1 MDGELTMSKK
11 ATSAKRKSSAEEQN
25 TNQVHPL
32 RAELYDQRKTILNTD
47 MLNIIKRSPSFIRT
61 GQSSAKIVSA
71 EQDQFRKWIRDNIR
85 KKECIY
91 FFERQTAGSVCECGY
106 PREHHREEAINL
118 GRLHGEQWNAMKH
131 LRQVPTDAFGDIVFE
146 GQGQKVAKYARVS
159 NDTAPVT
166 LYHLMTEYWGLN
178 PPHLLISVTGGAKNF
193 HLKRGLRV
201 MFQRGL
207 IKVAQST
214 GAWIITGGTFA
225 GVMRHVGESVRHCKM
240 TSQSKK
246 QQIVAIGIASW
257 GIVHNRESLI
267 SEEGRFPV
275 EYYMDEANQGRLSC
289 LDHNH
294 THFILVDNGTH
305 GQYGVEILLRAQ
317 LEKYISKQRMGTED
331 VGIEIPIVCV
341 VLEGGPGTL
350 NTIYN
355 AMSNGTPCVIV
366 EGSGRV
372 ADVLANA
379 ADLPMAQ
386 ITISFVQKQLR
397 MFFAEM
403 YDKFSE
409 REITS
414 WTKKIQDIVRMRELL
429 TVFRTEKSSNDE
441 LDVAILEALLKASTS
456 HGHKGQENLDH
467 QMKLAVAWNRVD
479 IAKSTIFT
487 DNKHWKPHHLH
498 QAMFAALVS
507 DKPGFVEL
515 FLENGV
521 NLREFLTPEILER
534 LYNNVPPYT
543 LLYKKLQKVV
553 QGGKQTHVTDTT
565 DSKRN
570 VLLHHVSTVL
580 QELLGEFTEP
590 LYRTLKDVQ
599 DRKKVNNTA
608 IKINI
613 LPSSLQELHTYSQES
628 RICEQEVEN
637 PERDLFIWAILQ
649 KRKDLASIFWVQ
661 AMDSIDAS
669 LVACKILKK
678 LSCEEND
685 TDLSEEMEELA
696 QEYENR
702 AVGLFT
708 ECYRK
713 HSKRAQKLLIRV
725 SSTWGN
731 TTCLRLALEAE
742 SQKFMALGGV
752 QALLTKIW
760 WGELSVDTN
769 TWQVLLCL
777 LLWPVI
783 YSNLITFRRDE
794 EWRKKKLS
802 SDNVLIANLPENSNV
817 KLHTGQRS
825 ISRTA
830 LLPRSDD
837 TDLKPLTPWQKLK
850 TFYTA
855 PVVVFYW
862 NVLAYFGFLWLFS
875 YVLVID
881 FQKQPSGREYLLYF
895 WLSTLVCEEI
905 RQLFYDPGGFGFR
918 RKALLYISSAWNC
931 MDVAAIVIFVVG
943 LLCRFFP
950 STLYLGK
957 IILALDF
964 IIYCLRVMHI
974 FTVSKT
980 LGPKIIMV
988 QMMMK
993 DIFFFLFLLI
1003 LAIVAYG
1010 VAKQGI
1016 LIHNEQRLN
1025 WIFQGVVYQPYRMI
1039 FGEIPNDVSYSG
1051 FDLSQCT
1058 VNGSDPYKPMCPEHD
1073 SEKIPT
1079 FPEWLTT
1086 MLLCLYLLFSNIL
1099 LLNLLI
1105 AMFNYTFQVVQDNT
1119 DIIWKFQRYP
1129 LIEEYYC
1136 RPPAP
1141 PPFIVFSHIFLLIE
1155 HLVQRKPRWKHKK
1168 FKKQLDEKE
1177 EAELLA
1183 WEAIIKENYLMKQ
1196 NRREK
1201 QSLNQ
1206 QINYTKEKVDAVA
1219 EAIDLNRE
1227 GSKMEHRISH
1237 LEEQMMQT
1245 MRALNWIVN
1254 TLIEKDFG
1262 SRESAPTLV
1271 ISDNK
1276 DTEDEFEAE
1285 AKELKPACHVLA
1297 RSLVYP
1303 GTNINRFPVPDEK
1316 VPWKVKFDG
1325 YTPPIYT
1332 TETAGDDHST
1342 GLAERKKSETGDAGL
1357 DAPELEESLPLN
1369 PHGRTGMRGKGNL
1382 RCYGPNLAMNP
1393 IITRFKRNSD
1403 NAVTEKNGKRV
1414 LEFLVIRYPG
1424 EEWTTP
1430 MGILEPGEMF
1440 PRNMR
1445 IILNQKILGMFRK
1458 LQKKALEV
1466 CKGYEDDIR
1475 NTDNAW
1481 IETMVINMHL
1491 DDDNPFINAIT
1502 SRGGSGTSRE
1512 MKIPLMVEGV
1522 AKELAVQWQTVKQ
1535 GDPVCARYKAY
1546 LQVVTDFHGACF

>member
-1 MDGELTMSKK
+1 MDGALTMSEK
-11 ATSAKRKSSAEEQN
+11 ATPAKHKSSADEQN
-25 TNQVHPL
+25 INRVHPL
-32 RAELYDQRKTILNTD
+32 QAELYDQCKTMYNTD

-85 KKECIY
+85 KKECTY
-91 FFERQTAGSVCECGY
+91 FSERQTAGSVCECGY
-106 PREHHREEAINL
+106 PKEHHSEEAINL
-118 GRLHGEQWNAMKH
+118 GHLHSESWNALKH
-131 LRQVPTDAFGDIVFE
+131 CQQVPTDAFGDIAFK
-146 GQGQKVAKYARVS
+146 GQGQKTAKYARVS
-159 NDTAPVT
+159 NDTAPAT
-166 LYHLMTEYWGLN
+166 LYHLMTEYWGLT

-193 HLKRGLRV
+193 HLKPGLRV
-201 MFQRGL
+201 MFRRGL

-225 GVMRHVGESVRHCKM
+225 GVMKHVGESVRHCKM
-240 TSQSKK
+240 TSRSKK
-246 QQIVAIGIASW
+246 QQIVSIGIASW
-257 GIVHNRESLI
+257 GIVHNRKGLI
-267 SEEGRFPV
+267 SEEGSFPV
-275 EYYMDEANQGRLSC
+275 EYYMDEASQGRLSC

-305 GQYGVEILLRAQ
+305 GQYGVEIPLRAQ

-355 AMSNGTPCVIV
+355 AMENGTPCVIV

-379 ADLPMAQ
+379 ADLPVAQ
-386 ITISFVQKQLR
+386 ITISFIQKQLR
-397 MFFAEM
+397 VFFAET
-403 YDKFSE
+403 YTNFSE
-409 REITS
+409 QEIIS
-414 WTKKIQDIVRMRELL
+414 WTKKIQDIVRMRDQL
-429 TVFRTEKSSNDE
+429 TVYRAEKSRNDE
-441 LDVAILEALLKASTS
+441 LDVAILEALLKASS
-456 HGHKGQENLDH
+456 SCGHKGQENLDH
-467 QMKLAVAWNRVD
+467 QLKLAVAWDRVD
-479 IAKSTIFT
+479 IAKSNIFT
-487 DNKHWKPHHLH
+487 DDKHWKSYHLH

-515 FLENGV
+515 FQEKGV
-521 NLREFLTPEILER
+521 NLQEFLTPEILMR
-534 LYNNVPPYT
+534 LYNNIPPYT
-543 LLYKKLQKVV
+543 LLHKKLQKVV
-553 QGGKQTHVTDTT
+553 QGGKHPHVTDTT

-570 VLLHHVSTVL
+570 VHLHHVSMVL

-590 LYRTLKDVQ
+590 LYRKLKDVQ
-599 DRKKVNNTA
+599 ERKKVNNTA

-613 LPSSLQELHTYSQES
+613 LPSSPQEMQQTYSQES
-628 RICEQEVEN
+628 GICEQEVEN

-678 LSCEEND
+678 MSCEEND
-685 TDLSEEMEELA
+685 TDLSEEMGELA
-696 QEYENR
+696 QEYEDR

-713 HSKRAQKLLIRV
+713 HTKRAQKLLIRV

-777 LLWPVI
+777 LLWPAI
-783 YSNLITFRRDE
+783 YSNLITFRQDE

-802 SDNVLIANLPENSNV
+802 SDNELIANLPENSNV
-817 KLHTGQRS
+817 KPCTGQCS

-830 LLPRSDD
+830 LLPQSDD
-837 TDLKPLTPWQKLK
+837 VDLKPLTHWQKLQ

-875 YVLVID
+875 YVLLID
-881 FQKQPSGREYLLYF
+881 FQQQPSGREYLLYF

-931 MDVAAIVIFVVG
+931 MDVAAILIFVMG

-950 STLYLGK
+950 STLYLGR

-993 DIFFFLFLLI
+993 DIFFFLFLLV

-1016 LIHNEQRLN
+1016 LIHNEQRLD
-1025 WIFQGVVYQPYRMI
+1025 WIFQGVLYQPYRMI
-1039 FGEIPNDVSYSG
+1039 FGEIPTDVSC

-1058 VNGSDPYKPMCPEHD
+1058 VNGTDPYKPMCPEHD
-1073 SEKIPT
+1073 SENNPN

-1086 MLLCLYLLFSNIL
+1086 ILLCLYLLFSNIL

-1141 PPFIVFSHIFLLIE
+1141 PPFIIFSHIFLLIE
-1155 HLVQRKPRWKHKK
+1155 QLAQRKPRWKHKK
-1168 FKKQLDEKE
+1168 FKKLLDEKE

-1183 WEAIIKENYLMKQ
+1183 WEAIIKENYLIKQ
-1196 NRREK
+1196 KRHES

-1206 QINYTKEKVDAVA
+1206 QINYTMVKMDAVA
-1219 EAIDLNRE
+1219 EALDINRE
-1227 GSKMEHRISH
+1227 GSKMEQRMSH

-1245 MRALNWIVN
+1245 VKTLNWIVN
-1254 TLIEKDFG
+1254 TLVENNFG
-1262 SRESAPTLV
+1262 SRESASALG
-1271 ISDNK
+1271 ISDSK
-1276 DTEDEFEAE
+1276 ATEEEIEPE
-1285 AKELKPACHVLA
+1285 AKELKPMCHVHA

-1325 YTPPIYT
+1325 YAPPVYT
-1332 TETAGDDHST
+1332 TETAGGDHSA
-1342 GLAERKKSETGDAGL
+1342 GLAESKSFKIGDAGP
-1357 DAPELEESLPLN
+1357 DTHRLEELLPLN
-1369 PHGRTGMRGKGNL
+1369 PHGRTGLGGRGSL
-1382 RCYGPNLAMNP
+1382 CCYGRNMAMDP

-1403 NAVTEKNGKRV
+1403 NSATAKNGKRL

-1424 EEWTTP
+1424 EDWTLP
-1430 MGILEPGEMF
+1430 AGILDAGKMF
-1440 PRNMR
+1440 PRNMMF
-1445 IILNQKILGMFRK
+1445 ILNEKMLDMFQK

-1466 CKGYEDDIR
+1466 YKGYEDDSR

-1481 IETMVINMHL
+1481 IETVAFNLHL
-1491 DDDNPFINAIT
+1491 DDDNPYINSIT
-1502 SRGGSGTSRE
+1502 SRGSSETSIE
-1512 MKIPLMVEGV
+1512 MKIPVMVEGI
-1522 AKELAVQWQTVKQ
+1522 AKQLAVQWKTVEQ